1 MDVRGSGWPLMQRE
15 SRTTDNASP
24 LPDRSA
30 QREAKPSTWP
40 DAWLV
45 NAVRHEPPDE
55 EALSVLVDRYWK
67 PVYACCRLLTVD
79 DDRARDLAQESWLRL
94 LRARHSLK
102 PDGHFKA
109 YVVTIATNLWRD
121 MNRTAMRA
129 GPTADSRMAS
139 LESPAEAD
147 DGESMSLIDV
157 VADPHTLSPDDQLLL
172 EMDLDKALA
181 RLQPPLRDVL
191 ICRFISGE
199 SAAEIGHRYGRTEQT
214 ITGWIRDAVRQMKMF
229 LGEARGGVDHTEDR

>member
-1 MDVRGSGWPLMQRE
+1 MHRE
-15 SRTTDNASP
+15 SRTTDKASP
-24 LPDRSA
+24 LPGHSA
-30 QREAKPSTWP
+30 PRETKPSTWP
-40 DAWLV
+40 DAWLI
-45 NAVRHEPPDE
+45 NAVRREPPDE

-94 LRARHSLK
+94 LRARHSLN

-121 MNRTAMRA
+121 MNRAAMRA

-139 LESPAEAD
+139 LESSAEAD

-172 EMDLDKALA
+172 EMDLDAALA
-181 RLQPPLRDVL
+181 RLEPRLRDVL
-191 ICRFISGE
+191 ISRFIGGE
-199 SAAEIGHRYGRTEQT
+199 SAAEIGRRFGRTEQA
-214 ITGWIRDAVRQMKMF
+214 ITGWIREASRQMKMF
-229 LGEARGGVDHTEDR
+229 LGEARGGVDHRRDR

>member
-1 MDVRGSGWPLMQRE
+1 MHRE

-24 LPDRSA
+24 LPGHPA
-30 QREAKPSTWP
+30 PREAKPTTWP
-40 DAWLV
+40 DAWLI
-45 NAVRHEPPDE
+45 NAVRREPPDE

-79 DDRARDLAQESWLRL
+79 DDRARDLAQETWLRL

-121 MNRTAMRA
+121 MNRAAMRA

-139 LESPAEAD
+139 LESSTEAD

-157 VADPHTLSPDDQLLL
+157 LADPHTLSPDDQLLL
-172 EMDLDKALA
+172 EMDLDEALA
-181 RLQPPLRDVL
+181 RLEPRLRDVL
-191 ICRFISGE
+191 ISRFIGGE
-199 SAAEIGHRYGRTEQT
+199 SAAEIGRRYGRTEQA
-214 ITGWIRDAVRQMKMF
+214 ITGWIREASRQMRTV
-229 LGEARGGVDHTEDR
+229 LGEARGGVDDREDR